1 MSSKNKKS
9 SHKKKN
15 EDISDKKEEK
25 KVGFK
30 NSDISDNSKIDNDHS
45 QKKSDMRK
53 RKHTK
58 VSHKSKENKAK
69 DEINVNMDEDGKG
82 RKVKFGK
89 IDVIDVESW
98 KKLNLKLTAEENLD
112 ELIKLSEGKK
122 ERIKNVSCSCII
134 F

>member
-9 SHKKKN
+9 NHKKKN
-15 EDISDKKEEK
+15 EDLSDKKEEK

-30 NSDISDNSKIDNDHS
+30 DSDINDNSKTESDNS
-45 QKKSDMRK
+45 QKKSDLRK

-58 VSHKSKENKAK
+58 VSHKSKENKPK
-69 DEINVNMDEDGKG
+69 NEIIDDPG

-134 F
+134 I

>member
-1 MSSKNKKS
+1 
-9 SHKKKN
+9 
-15 EDISDKKEEK
+15 
-25 KVGFK
+25 
-30 NSDISDNSKIDNDHS
+30 
-45 QKKSDMRK
+45 MRK

-58 VSHKSKENKAK
+58 VSHKSKENKLK
-69 DEINVNMDEDGKG
+69 NEIIDDQDEKG

-122 ERIKNVSCSCII
+122 ERIKNVNCSCII

>member
-9 SHKKKN
+9 NHKKKN
-15 EDISDKKEEK
+15 EDLSDKKEEK

-30 NSDISDNSKIDNDHS
+30 DSDINDNSKTESDNSL
-45 QKKSDMRK
+45 KKSDMRK

-58 VSHKSKENKAK
+58 VSHKSKENKFK
-69 DEINVNMDEDGKG
+69 NEIIDDDQDGNG

-98 KKLNLKLTAEENLD
+98 KKLNLKLTAEENID

-134 F
+134 I

>member
-9 SHKKKN
+9 NHKKKN
-15 EDISDKKEEK
+15 EDLSDKKEEK

-30 NSDISDNSKIDNDHS
+30 DSDINDNSNTEENDNS
-45 QKKSDMRK
+45 QKKFDTRK

-58 VSHKSKENKAK
+58 VSHKSKENKIK
-69 DEINVNMDEDGKG
+69 DENIDDLDQDGK

-98 KKLNLKLTAEENLD
+98 KKLNLKLTAEENID

-122 ERIKNVSCSCII
+122 GRIKNVNCSCII
-134 F
+134 I

>member
-1 MSSKNKKS
+1 
-9 SHKKKN
+9 
-15 EDISDKKEEK
+15 
-25 KVGFK
+25 
-30 NSDISDNSKIDNDHS
+30 
-45 QKKSDMRK
+45 MRK

-58 VSHKSKENKAK
+58 VSHKSKENKFK
-69 DEINVNMDEDGKG
+69 NEIIDDDQDGNG

-98 KKLNLKLTAEENLD
+98 KKLNLKLTAEENID

-134 F
+134 I